1 MGQRI
6 VTGAILLLA
15 LVVVLCF
22 GGAVVGAVAML
33 CICFAV
39 HEEYRALTV
48 AGQRPVSWPTWCVVA
63 LSVPMTHYFG
73 TSMLVVLLMSACL
86 LTMGH
91 VIFRSEPRLDDA
103 LMSLLPLFSVLLPG
117 LCIMALAFVQP
128 VELQRVLLSLVLAVP
143 ILCDTMAYFVGS
155 TLRGP
160 KFCPAVS
167 PNKTIA
173 GAIGGLCGA
182 VIAAALIALIAH
194 WTCTP
199 EVEALLPRWW
209 SYLLMGVIGGVAS
222 QLGDLFASLV
232 KRHCGI
238 KDFSNLFPGHGG
250 MLDRMDSILFMAVVV
265 FCVRILSAGSLV

>member
-1 MGQRI
+1 MTQRI
-6 VTGAILLLA
+6 ITGAILLVA
-15 LVVVLCF
+15 LIVVLCF
-22 GGAVVGAVAML
+22 GGAVVGATAML

-48 AGQRPVSWPTWCVVA
+48 AGHRPVSWPTWCVVA

-73 TSMLVVLLMSACL
+73 TNMLVVLMMCACL
-86 LTMGH
+86 LTMTH
-91 VIFRSEPRLDDA
+91 VIFRSEPRLEDA

-117 LCIMALAFVQP
+117 LCFMALAFVEP
-128 VELQRVLLSLVLAVP
+128 AALQRVLLCLVLAVP
-143 ILCDTMAYFVGS
+143 ILGDTMAYFVGS

-167 PNKTIA
+167 PNKTIS
-173 GAIGGLCGA
+173 GAIGGLCGSVA
-182 VIAAALIALIAH
+182 AAALIAVIAH
-194 WTCTP
+194 WSCTP
-199 EVEALLPRWW
+199 ETELLLPHWW
-209 SYLLMGVIGGVAS
+209 SYLLMGLFGGMAS
-222 QLGDLFASLV
+222 QVGDLFASLV

-265 FCVRILSAGSLV
+265 FCVRLLSVGSIV